1 MKIHR
6 NVEFSRIHNASG
18 HKLEQQQCLPGLN
31 LISYKLSCPGFC
43 TSGVSG
49 VDSAEDRTVG
59 WGYKP
64 LGVIPVPSMLNS
76 PRTGLEL
83 LMGKQEL
90 DFSICLEQSP

>member
-6 NVEFSRIHNASG
+6 NVEFSRISNASG
-18 HKLEQQQCLPGLN
+18 HKLQPQWCLPGLN

-43 TSGVSG
+43 TSGVSS

-64 LGVIPVPSMLNS
+64 LGVIPVPSMLDS
-76 PRTGLEL
+76 LRRGLEL

-90 DFSICLEQSP
+90 DFSICLE